1 MEKFNTL
8 KKNTTVKAFKLGEEA
23 DQLGKKAAQL
33 DRKKDKNDKE
43 ANEVR
48 QLRKEAEQ
56 LREQQQ
62 QAQAMSQSTGL
73 GEKIL
78 RGYFTY
84 KMAGLACRTL
94 VGMTGGYYDR
104 DQMVGHAITTGIENA
119 TDKMTD
125 TVMKDRAGEGQ
136 SVTEGRAQMI
146 EESINSFQRM
156 SDQAAE
162 QGLTPEG
169 QPLLS
174 EDDKSH
180 LQGLA
185 QASRANDVDQ
195 YAARSQD
202 LGLDPTEAR
211 AAFEQDRSLE
221 AGEQKKDYS
230 MEAEHDASSYNI
242 EI

>member
-1 MEKFNTL
+1 MAGFMDKMFALEKSS
-8 KKNTTVKAFKLGEEA
+8 VVEAFKIGEEA
-23 DQLGKKAAQL
+23 NELGKKAANL
-33 DRKKDKNDKE
+33 EKKKDKSEKE
-43 ANEVR
+43 ENEVR
-48 QLRKEAEQ
+48 QLRKEAAQ
-56 LREQQQ
+56 LREEQQK
-62 QAQAMSQSTGL
+62 AQAMSQSTGL

-78 RGYFTY
+78 RAYFGY

-104 DQMVGHAITTGIENA
+104 DQMIGHAITTGIDNA

-125 TVMKDRAGEGQ
+125 TVLKERAGEGQ
-136 SVTEGRAQMI
+136 SVNESRAQMI
-146 EESINSFQRM
+146 EDSINSFQRM

-169 QPLLS
+169 QSLLS
-174 EDDKSH
+174 EADRSH

-185 QASRANDVDQ
+185 DASRANDVNQ
-195 YAARSQD
+195 YVDHCQN

-211 AAFEQDRSLE
+211 AAFEQDTTPTLST
-221 AGEQKKDYS
+221 EQEKDYS
-230 MEAEHDASSYNI
+230 MENGL